1 MTKLQTI
8 SDKNTKSFK
17 IKKLLVKK
25 LNKEQFKKDNL
36 IIVIGGD
43 GFMLQ
48 TLKKNKNSKK
58 LFYGIN
64 SGNYGF
70 LMNKFSSKNIIKN
83 LSKANMVS
91 IYPLEMIVKN
101 KSNQARKSLAINE
114 VSILRQSRQAA
125 SLSIKQ
131 GSRQIIKKLVSD
143 GVLVSTPAGSTAYNL
158 SVHGPIL
165 SLHSKKLSI
174 SPISAFRPRRWK
186 GKIVNDKSKI
196 IITNLDPSK
205 RPISAVADNL
215 EVRNAKSITVK
226 TNNKIKEFIFQIS
239 NTEKI
244 YLSKNSEDLKFNEK
258 ILSVKLDKK
267 IIYKENIILQ
277 SLYKAATDQNIP
289 PNTIIEFAR
298 IYGFQVDF
306 QRDIRKEDK
315 FQIMYEVFIDEN
327 KKIIETGEI
336 LFANLKLSGQ
346 DNSLYYFDKENLEG
360 HYDKNGKSVQ
370 KALMKSP
377 INGARLSSSFGM
389 RKHPI
394 DGYNKMHRGTDFAAP
409 KGTPIMASGNGIVKK
424 AGWCGGGGN
433 CVKIRHNSTY
443 ETVYAHMSKFARGI
457 KNGVRVKQGQT
468 IGYVGS
474 TGKSTGPHLHYEVI
488 VNGKKVNSQKLKLPS
503 GKVLKGKNREYFE
516 TAKIK
521 LDVLKSEKII
531 GLN

>member
-1 MTKLQTI
+1 ML
-8 SDKNTKSFK
+8 
-17 IKKLLVKK
+17 KLLIPFF
-25 LNKEQFKKDNL
+25 FKN
-36 IIVIGGD
+36 
-43 GFMLQ
+43 LQ
-48 TLKKNKNSKK
+48 TLGLIFLIILTIVIATISNYQKKINKNQYNNFINNIYLKK
-58 LFYGIN
+58 TLNEIIN
-64 SGNYGF
+64 NLEPRYKKFNHKIKSGETF
-70 LMNKFSSKNIIKN
+70 D
-83 LSKANMVS
+83 
-91 IYPLEMIVKN
+91 
-101 KSNQARKSLAINE
+101 Q
-114 VSILRQSRQAA
+114 
-125 SLSIKQ
+125 
-131 GSRQIIKKLVSD
+131 
-143 GVLVSTPAGSTAYNL
+143 
-158 SVHGPIL
+158 IL
-165 SLHSKKLSI
+165 SGYSIEKEEIVAIKESLLKKFNINKL
-174 SPISAFRPRRWK
+174 
-186 GKIVNDKSKI
+186 NTNQKI
-196 IITNLDPSK
+196 IIILDQ
-205 RPISAVADNL
+205 
-215 EVRNAKSITVK
+215 

-244 YLSKNSEDLKFNEK
+244 YLSKNSEETKFNEK
-258 ILSVKLDKK
+258 ILTLKLDKK
-267 IIYKENIILQ
+267 IIFIENIILQ

-289 PNTIIEFAR
+289 ANTIIEFAR

-327 KKIIETGEI
+327 DKVVETGEI

-346 DNSLYYFDKENLEG
+346 DNSLYYFDKENVEG

-457 KNGVRVKQGQT
+457 KKGVRVKQGQT

-488 VNGKKVNSQKLKLPS
+488 VNGKKINSQTLRLPS
-503 GKVLKGKNREYFE
+503 GKVLKDEERKMFE
-516 TAKIK
+516 TKKIK